1 MKVLSCFA
9 KVADKERFRKE
20 GYFAKLRFDETG
32 QEIPFSEAQKE
43 HIEEVYQQLCEL
55 DNLPQFDL
63 DIELTTAMTTFDMVN
78 KVNAALA
85 PIIDADKDKVIINL
99 KLRFCDM
106 LTRTWYTHNDKILVI
121 FKYSNLKVK
130 DGIYLAEYTYMLKM
144 YLADIIEQHS
154 SDVSVAEIMD
164 MLKLEV

>member
-9 KVADKERFRKE
+9 KITDKEKFRKE

-43 HIEEVYQQLCEL
+43 HIEEVYQQLCAL

-63 DIELTTAMTTFDMVN
+63 EVELTTAMTTFDMVN

-144 YLADIIEQHS
+144 YLADIIEHHS